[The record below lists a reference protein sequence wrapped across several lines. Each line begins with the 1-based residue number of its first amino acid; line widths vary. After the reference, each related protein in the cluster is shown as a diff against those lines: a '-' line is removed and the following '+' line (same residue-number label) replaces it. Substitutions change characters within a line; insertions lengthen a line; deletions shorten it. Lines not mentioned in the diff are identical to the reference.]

1 MIEKL
6 DNGLRLVEKW
16 CMVIALMAMGIIMT
30 LEVVFRLFF
39 GGLTWSEELA
49 KYIFVWMVFIGMSY
63 GIGKDMHIK
72 LDVLTVRFPEKFQR
86 ILRMFCDVVLAVMF
100 IILVRPA
107 YQYFISQTTQRTATL
122 GTNMGIVAFVMPV
135 SFILCIIR
143 LALDFAKAVKEG

>member
-1 MIEKL
+1 MIEKM
-6 DNGLRLVEKW
+6 DNGLRQIEKW
-16 CMVIALMAMGIIMT
+16 CMVIALVAMGIIMT

-72 LDVLTVRFPEKFQR
+72 LDVITIRFSDKIRR
-86 ILRMFCDVVLAVMF
+86 ILRMICDVVLVVMF

-107 YQYFISQTTQRTATL
+107 CQYFISQTTQRTATL
-122 GTNMGIVAFVMPV
+122 GTNMGIVALVMPI

-143 LALDFAKAVKEG
+143 LVLDFAKAVKEG